1 MISNSQRIKRL
12 WTYLSEVFTA
22 ELGEESPR
30 FEIQPPYIKPKLY
43 IHQQTLL
50 QASIDLEKTK
60 FNGLLCGENSKLY
73 PNFGVISDRV
83 GSGKSLVALSLVKFP
98 PPEEEE
104 IHTAHR
110 GSYLAL
116 VQYKKPEQSK
126 RRVRAALFIVPHSL
140 MSQWEEYVTR
150 DTDLSAIFCRKRREA
165 SDTSIPTFLD
175 TVDVV
180 FISSTMY
187 KFFEEHVKPETF
199 HWSRIFI
206 DEADSITI
214 PIRTTLTA
222 NFTWLITASYLNIA
236 FPTGI
241 YLRLD
246 TTFNPIPETVSPEL
260 IERIRK
266 INGNDFR
273 VDGIFTNSHYIK
285 NMLGSTDINKNVELC
300 SWKIVKRNSDTFV
313 DNSFIM
319 PPITNIQL
327 ICKPTASIR
336 ILESMIPNDVM
347 EMLHGGDTRGALQAL
362 GVKDESPTK
371 IIDSV
376 TKTLR
381 RELEQQKSRLEF
393 YKTQDYSSD
402 AAKQKSIEAQLQKIV
417 SLELRIDTIEQRMKN
432 LSSTN
437 CPICYSDVETPSM
450 TPCCKNLFCFGCLC
464 ESLKRQQTC
473 PLCREP
479 IASISDIS
487 VIKSNNTIS
496 DTNSI
501 ETEQT
506 TQLGQPKT
514 KIEEF
519 INFVESNPN
528 AKVLLFSG
536 YDATFFQ
543 LTSEMTTRN
552 ITYSLINGST
562 ARVSKLISEFGEGNY
577 RVLLLNSRHVGAG
590 LNIVSATDVFLF
602 HKMNSEMEKQIIGR
616 AYRMGRT
623 KPLNVHHLLHSNE
636 V

>member
-1 MISNSQRIKRL
+1 MISNSQRVKRL
-12 WTYLSEVFTA
+12 WTFLTEVFTS
-22 ELGEESPR
+22 ELDEESSR
-30 FEIQPPYIKPKLY
+30 FEEQPPYIRPTLY
-43 IHQQTLL
+43 THQKTLL
-50 QASIDLEKTK
+50 RASLDLEKTK
-60 FNGLLCGENSKLY
+60 FNGLDCGNNSKLFA
-73 PNFGVISDRV
+73 NFGVIADRV

-98 PPEEEE
+98 PPEEDE

-110 GSYLAL
+110 GPYLAM
-116 VQYKKPEQSK
+116 VQYKKPELQK

-150 DTDLSAIFCRKRREA
+150 DTELSAIFCRKRREA
-165 SDTSIPTFLD
+165 SDPTIPKFLD

-187 KFFEEHVKPETF
+187 KFFEETVKPESF

-206 DEADSITI
+206 DEADSITV
-214 PIRTTLTA
+214 PIKTNLTA

-236 FPTGI
+236 FPTGL

-246 TTFNPIPETVSPEL
+246 TTFNPIPDTVEPQL
-260 IERIRK
+260 LERIRK

-273 VDGIFTNSHYIK
+273 VDGVLTNSQFIK
-285 NMLGSTDINKNVELC
+285 TMLGSTDISKNVELS
-300 SWKIVKRNSDTFV
+300 SWRIVKRNSDAFV

-319 PPITNIQL
+319 PPIINHKL
-327 ICKPTASIR
+327 ICKPTANIR
-336 ILESMIPNDVM
+336 ILESLIPNEVM
-347 EMLHGGDTRGALQAL
+347 EMLHAGDTKGALQAL
-362 GVKDESPTK
+362 GVKDETPTK

-376 TKTLR
+376 TRTLR
-381 RELEQQKSRLEF
+381 RELEQQKRRLEF
-393 YKTQDYSSD
+393 YQTQDYSSEG
-402 AAKQKSIEAQLQKIV
+402 AKQKSLEAQVQKIS
-417 SLELRIDTIEQRMKN
+417 SLETRIETIEKRMEN
-432 LSSTN
+432 LASTN

-450 TPCCKNLFCFGCLC
+450 TPCCTNLFCFGCLC
-464 ESLKRQQTC
+464 ESLKRNQIC

-479 IASISDIS
+479 IASIADIS
-487 VIKSNNTIS
+487 VINSGTNTIS
-496 DTNSI
+496 DTNMV
-501 ETEQT
+501 EDVK
-506 TQLGQPKT
+506 QPKT

-519 INFVESNPN
+519 LNFVETHPE
-528 AKVLLFSG
+528 ARVLLFSG

-543 LTSEMTTRN
+543 LTSEMSHRN
-552 ITYSLINGST
+552 ITHSLINGST
-562 ARVSKLISEFGEGNY
+562 ARVSKLISEFSEGNY

>member
-12 WTYLSEVFTA
+12 WQYLTEVFTS
-22 ELGEESPR
+22 ELDEESPR
-30 FEIQPPYIKPKLY
+30 EEIQPSWIKPTLY
-43 IHQQTLL
+43 IHQRTLL
-50 QASIDLEKTK
+50 RSTLDLETTK
-60 FNGLLCGENSKLY
+60 INGLPCGNNSKLFA
-73 PNFGVISDRV
+73 NFGVISDRV
-83 GSGKSLVALSLVKFP
+83 GSGKSLVALSLVKYP
-98 PPEEEE
+98 PPEEDE

-110 GSYLAL
+110 GTHLAL
-116 VQYKKPEQSK
+116 VQYKRPEETK

-140 MSQWEEYVTR
+140 MAQWEEYVTR

-165 SDTSIPTFLD
+165 SDTTIPNFLD
-175 TVDVV
+175 TVDIV

-187 KFFEEHVKPETF
+187 KFFEEHVKPENY

-206 DEADSITI
+206 DEADSIVV
-214 PIRTTLTA
+214 PVRTTLSA

-236 FPTGI
+236 FPTGL

-246 TTFNPIPETVSPEL
+246 TTFNPIPDTVEPQL
-260 IERIRK
+260 VDRIRK

-273 VDGIFTNSHYIK
+273 IDGIFTNCQYIK
-285 NMLGSTDINKNVELC
+285 NMLGVTDIHKNVELF
-300 SWKIVKRNSDTFV
+300 SWKIVKRNSDAFV

-319 PPITNIQL
+319 PPIINRQL
-327 ICKPTASIR
+327 ICKPTANIR
-336 ILESMIPNDVM
+336 ILESLIPNDVM
-347 EMLHGGDTRGALQAL
+347 EMLHAGDTKGALQAL

-371 IIDSV
+371 IIESV
-376 TKTLR
+376 TRTLR
-381 RELEQQKSRLEF
+381 RELEQQRARLEF
-393 YKTQDYSSD
+393 YKTQDYSSEL
-402 AAKQKSIEAQLQKIV
+402 AKQKSIESQIQKIG
-417 SLELRIDTIEQRMKN
+417 SLESRIETIEKRMEN
-432 LSSTN
+432 LNSTN

-450 TPCCKNLFCFGCLC
+450 TPCCRNLFCFGCLC

-473 PLCREP
+473 PLCRVP
-479 IASISDIS
+479 IASIADIS
-487 VIKSNNTIS
+487 VIKNSASNTMD
-496 DTNSI
+496 DTNAITDNHS
-501 ETEQT
+501 
-506 TQLGQPKT
+506 QPKT

-528 AKVLLFSG
+528 SKVLLFSG

-543 LTSEMTTRN
+543 LTSEMTARS

-562 ARVSKLISEFGEGNY
+562 ARVSKLISEFSEGNY

-636 V
+636 I